1 MITVQL
7 TNGFGNNI
15 FQYMAAKLLAEYHG
29 QQVGAVLPTND
40 YYAINDLK
48 KMNINITDVV
58 SKNAVPINEFNYK
71 AAYDKRYSKNDFH
84 LAGYFEDYTFFIDK
98 INLIKKWYPI
108 KQKRNEDDLVLHFRA
123 GDRLYL
129 KNGFEYKPS
138 VQSYINAIEKFNF
151 KNLYIVTD
159 MPKWDYITPDSLEQ
173 MKFHADVPRS
183 ERVPIEKSV
192 NYFNSFVDGLSK
204 YDPIINGKEKRSI
217 YEDFNF
223 MRSFDNIMFQHG
235 TLGWWASIMSNASKV
250 GVYGPWRPWKGDR
263 NKNLSKIPLEGW
275 FQWD

>member
-15 FQYMAAKLLAEYHG
+15 FQYMAAKLLAEHHG
-29 QQVGAVLPTND
+29 QQVGAILPTND

-48 KMNINITDVV
+48 KMNINITDMV

-84 LAGYFEDYTFFIDK
+84 LVGYFEDYTFFIDK
-98 INLIKKWYPI
+98 LDLIKKWYPV
-108 KQKRNEDDLVLHFRA
+108 KQKRNADDLVLHFRA

-129 KNGFEYKPS
+129 KNEFEYKPS
-138 VQSYINAIEKFNF
+138 VQSYINAIENFDF

-159 MPKWDYITPDSLEQ
+159 MPKWDYITPESLEQ
-173 MKFHADVPRS
+173 MRFHVDVPHS
-183 ERVPIEKSV
+183 ERVPVEKSV
-192 NYFNSFVDGLSK
+192 NYFNSFVDGLSVYK
-204 YDPIINGKEKRSI
+204 PIINNKERRNI
-217 YEDFNF
+217 YKDFNF
-223 MRSFDNIMFQHG
+223 MRSFDKILFQHG
-235 TLGWWASIMSNASKV
+235 TLGWWASIMSDATKV
-250 GVYGPWRPWKGDR
+250 GVYGPWRAWKGNR

-275 FQWD
+275 FQWE